1 MLAAYTDY
9 RKLRKKRHIYLISLW
24 MISLLEKCSNLKEE
38 RQNKGHDDGNEQ
50 GKETKKGSLV
60 N

>member
-1 MLAAYTDY
+1 
-9 RKLRKKRHIYLISLW
+9 
-24 MISLLEKCSNLKEE
+24 MICLLEKCSNLKEE